1 MMVDEWRYPLLFG
14 IISLVIGAAIR
25 VQQWVEPSNLVLVPV
40 FVAGT
45 AVGYLFS
52 TQSFESKKGGW
63 RTGLIGGLV
72 LPFFTIEF
80 VQLIPE
86 VAAGSAFRL
95 GIVYIL
101 SAIVLTFWIIIHG
114 FVGAVGGLL
123 GDHLANR
130 IEGSSS
136 KTMVE

>member
-1 MMVDEWRYPLLFG
+1 MVDEWRYPLLFG
-14 IISLVIGAAIR
+14 IASLVVGAAIR
-25 VQQWVEPSNLVLVPV
+25 IQQWIDPSNLVLVPV

-45 AVGYLFS
+45 AVGYIFS
-52 TQSFESKKGGW
+52 TQSFENKREGW

-86 VAAGSAFRL
+86 VAAGSTLRL
-95 GIVYIL
+95 GILCIL
-101 SAIVLTFWIIIHG
+101 FMIVLTFWIIIYG

-123 GDHLANR
+123 GGHLADR
-130 IEGSSS
+130 FERSSS
-136 KTMVE
+136 KLMAE